1 VFATCYRFRSAES
14 GTSRGC
20 FGLVHQVSR
29 SFPVRLEAP
38 NLNYYRHFPGD
49 YLRDTMHLSAAEDG
63 MYRRLLDLAYISERP
78 LPLERPL
85 LYAMVRANT
94 KEDKKSVE
102 SVLRQYFKKTRY
114 GFINGRVK
122 KELVRTREISVK
134 RASAGKQRT
143 KQPANAQQMLSKR
156 PQSLDS
162 RLHTLDSIRAEE
174 DIAAKAT
181 AAFQSIGFEHPFGH
195 ANFQAIW
202 LDEYLNPKGR
212 WVTQQMEAAIQRCQK
227 EHIGVPPQFFE
238 AKRDVET
245 RENTTVKGR
254 VPL

>member
-1 VFATCYRFRSAES
+1 
-14 GTSRGC
+14 
-20 FGLVHQVSR
+20 
-29 SFPVRLEAP
+29 
-38 NLNYYRHFPGD
+38 LNYYRHFPGD

-63 MYRRLLDLAYISERP
+63 MYRRLLDIAYTSERP

-162 RLHTLDSIRAEE
+162 RLYTLDSRLKAEE

-195 ANFQAIW
+195 ANFQAVF
-202 LDEYLNPKGR
+202 LDECLNPKGR
-212 WVTQQMEAAIQRCQK
+212 WMTQIMEATIQRCQGDN
-227 EHIGVPPQFFE
+227 IGVPPQFYE
-238 AKRDVET
+238 AKRDVEA
-245 RENTTVKGR
+245 RENAALKGR
-254 VPL
+254 APL